1 MHQFLD
7 TLYRNDYTVYGIQS
21 PIQHP
26 ADRNNSLQILEFC
39 IALFMEETKLT
50 VRKTDRRTIMTK
62 GMIKDALLELL
73 QNTPYEKITVTALC
87 KQSEITR
94 ATFYLHYNNIDNVLD
109 ELLDDALRLTELDAI
124 QPLPSAIS
132 NRSIE
137 NEKNIEERNPDP
149 DALLPA
155 CQRAAS
161 NPKYR
166 ILFLDE
172 SLSHHMLRKLYQMQK
187 PQRIPEIMR
196 DYHLNEWEAEKIFLY
211 MLHGNFA
218 VNKSLGWDKNEDW
231 YHIQKVIK
239 RLLNP

>member
-1 MHQFLD
+1 M
-7 TLYRNDYTVYGIQS
+7 
-21 PIQHP
+21 
-26 ADRNNSLQILEFC
+26 
-39 IALFMEETKLT
+39 T

-73 QNTPYEKITVTALC
+73 QNAPYEKITVTALC

-109 ELLDDALRLTELDAI
+109 ELLDDD
-124 QPLPSAIS
+124 
-132 NRSIE
+132 
-137 NEKNIEERNPDP
+137 
-149 DALLPA
+149 LLPA

-172 SLSHHMLRKLYQMQK
+172 SLSHHILRKLYQMQK

-196 DYHLNEWEAEKIFLY
+196 NYHVTEWEAEKIFLY

-218 VNKSLGWDKNEDW
+218 VNKSLGWEKNEDW
-231 YHIQKVIK
+231 YHIQKVIQD
-239 RLLNP
+239 LLKP

>member
-1 MHQFLD
+1 
-7 TLYRNDYTVYGIQS
+7 
-21 PIQHP
+21 
-26 ADRNNSLQILEFC
+26 
-39 IALFMEETKLT
+39 
-50 VRKTDRRTIMTK
+50 
-62 GMIKDALLELL
+62 MIKDALLELL

-196 DYHLNEWEAEKIFLY
+196 DYHLNEWEVPYTEGHKKTLKPLILVQFLFLNRFPYRLIPAPQLFTEFRIFIHFSY
-211 MLHGNFA
+211 SFCCIR
-218 VNKSLGWDKNEDW
+218 SLTAFPLT
-231 YHIQKVIK
+231 YLCCISMFSV
-239 RLLNP
+239 

>member
-1 MHQFLD
+1 
-7 TLYRNDYTVYGIQS
+7 
-21 PIQHP
+21 
-26 ADRNNSLQILEFC
+26 
-39 IALFMEETKLT
+39 
-50 VRKTDRRTIMTK
+50 MTK

-73 QNTPYEKITVTALC
+73 HNTPYEKITVTALC

-94 ATFYLHYNNIDNVLD
+94 ATFYLHYNNIDAVLD

-124 QPLPSAIS
+124 QTLPSAIS
-132 NRSIE
+132 NRIIE
-137 NEKNIEERNPDP
+137 NKKNSEEMNP

-172 SLSHHMLRKLYQMQK
+172 SLSHHMLRKLYQTQK
-187 PQRIPEIMR
+187 TQRIPEIMR
-196 DYHLNEWEAEKIFLY
+196 AYHVNEWEAEKIFLY
-211 MLHGNFA
+211 ILHGNFA
-218 VNKSLGWDKNEDW
+218 VNKSLGWEKNEDW

-239 RLLNP
+239 RLLKP

>member
-1 MHQFLD
+1 MRLSKSDRIFLPF
-7 TLYRNDYTVYGIQS
+7 LAIENHVICVSFFFPAHHFYGIQS

-26 ADRNNSLQILEFC
+26 ADRNSSLQMLEFC
-39 IALFMEETKLT
+39 IALFMEKTKLI
-50 VRKTDRRTIMTK
+50 VRKTDRRTVMTK
-62 GMIKDALLELL
+62 GMIQDALLELL

-94 ATFYLHYNNIDNVLD
+94 ATFYLHYNNIDDVLE
-109 ELLDDALRLTELDAI
+109 ELLDDALRLTEFDAI

-132 NRSIE
+132 NRIIE

-155 CQRAAS
+155 CQRATS

-172 SLSHHMLRKLYQMQK
+172 SLSHHTRRWKI
-187 PQRIPEIMR
+187 QR
-196 DYHLNEWEAEKIFLY
+196 NKIKIY
-211 MLHGNFA
+211 
-218 VNKSLGWDKNEDW
+218 
-231 YHIQKVIK
+231 
-239 RLLNP
+239 

>member
-1 MHQFLD
+1 M
-7 TLYRNDYTVYGIQS
+7 
-21 PIQHP
+21 
-26 ADRNNSLQILEFC
+26 
-39 IALFMEETKLT
+39 T

-137 NEKNIEERNPDP
+137 NEKKHRRKKPGSRR
-149 DALLPA
+149 PA
-155 CQRAAS
+155 SCLSARRQQPQVS
-161 NPKYR
+161 NP
-166 ILFLDE
+166 F
-172 SLSHHMLRKLYQMQK
+172 SGRKLIPSYAQETVSNAK
-187 PQRIPEIMR
+187 TAAYSGNHERLSSQRMGGR
-196 DYHLNEWEAEKIFLY
+196 KNFSLY
-211 MLHGNFA
+211 APWKFCR
-218 VNKSLGWDKNEDW
+218 K
-231 YHIQKVIK
+231 
-239 RLLNP
+239 

>member
-1 MHQFLD
+1 MRQFLD
-7 TLYRNDYTVYGIQS
+7 TLYGNDYTVYGIQS
-21 PIQHP
+21 PIQYP
-26 ADRNNSLQILEFC
+26 ADRNSSLQMLEFC
-39 IALFMEETKLT
+39 IALFMEKTKLI
-50 VRKTDRRTIMTK
+50 VRKTDRRTVMTK
-62 GMIKDALLELL
+62 GMIQDALLELL

-94 ATFYLHYNNIDNVLD
+94 ATFYLHYNNIDDVLE

-132 NRSIE
+132 NRIIE
-137 NEKNIEERNPDP
+137 NEKNIEERNSDP

-172 SLSHHMLRKLYQMQK
+172 SLSHHILRKLYQNAKTAAYPGHYERLSCDRMGGRK
-187 PQRIPEIMR
+187 NFP
-196 DYHLNEWEAEKIFLY
+196 LY
-211 MLHGNFA
+211 APRKFCR
-218 VNKSLGWDKNEDW
+218 E
-231 YHIQKVIK
+231 
-239 RLLNP
+239 

>member
-1 MHQFLD
+1 M
-7 TLYRNDYTVYGIQS
+7 I
-21 PIQHP
+21 
-26 ADRNNSLQILEFC
+26 
-39 IALFMEETKLT
+39 
-50 VRKTDRRTIMTK
+50 VRKTDRRTVMTK

-73 QNTPYEKITVTALC
+73 HNTPYEKITVTALC

-94 ATFYLHYNNIDNVLD
+94 ATFYLHYNNIDAVLD

-124 QPLPSAIS
+124 QTLPSAIS
-132 NRSIE
+132 NRIIE
-137 NEKNIEERNPDP
+137 NKKNSEEMNP

-172 SLSHHMLRKLYQMQK
+172 SLSHHMLRKLYQTQK
-187 PQRIPEIMR
+187 TQRIPEIMR
-196 DYHLNEWEAEKIFLY
+196 AYHVNEWEAEKIFLY
-211 MLHGNFA
+211 ILHGNFA
-218 VNKSLGWDKNEDW
+218 VNKSLGWEKNEDW

-239 RLLNP
+239 RLLKP